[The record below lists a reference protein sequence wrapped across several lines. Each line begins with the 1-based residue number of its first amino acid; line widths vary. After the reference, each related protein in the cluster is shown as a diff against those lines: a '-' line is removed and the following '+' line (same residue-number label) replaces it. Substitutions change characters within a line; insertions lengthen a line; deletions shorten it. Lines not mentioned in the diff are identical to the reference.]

1 MTTVLTSTVFFL
13 IFAKLSIKLG
23 KKFLVLNEG
32 VRCDLLNILV
42 DTLKK
47 KKRKELSRI
56 LSGKIQVHL
65 GTAFFLNLY

>member
-47 KKRKELSRI
+47 KKKER
-56 LSGKIQVHL
+56 VV
-65 GTAFFLNLY
+65 